1 MPLQV
6 RYLAP
11 QRAKELQVVAL
22 VEAQGATTRRALAAA
37 TGMHAASL
45 NRLVAGLLE
54 RGVLRAV
61 EPGATGRPGRP
72 SDRLALH
79 PDAGA
84 VVGLEFGRDRL
95 VGVVLDAAGALVH
108 VSDALPA
115 PPFEGTA
122 VTFDALA
129 ATAQH
134 MADRAGLERQRLR
147 AVGMALHDVVTAD
160 GAWHTQERLHE
171 PPVDARGELERRLRR
186 RVHLDDVSR
195 AFALAEHRYGA
206 GSGEHDMAYVFIG
219 SHGVGGGLFVNGRML
234 VSSSGICG
242 ELGHVV
248 VDERGALCQCGSV
261 GCLETVASHRALEE
275 RFAALQRRGVTTRL
289 PAGARFDAIC
299 DAAGAGDKAA
309 NLVLRDLAVAL
320 GRALGAAVNVVG
332 TPTVVVG
339 GALRRAG
346 EPFLEHLAGTLRSRV
361 VSGLSP
367 RVSVRYARLAPHAG
381 AWGAATL
388 AREAALREGA
398 FLDEP
403 APALAAIEEDTATTA
418 SARRLHASHT

>member
-1 MPLQV
+1 MQPQL
-6 RYLAP
+6 RFLAP
-11 QRAKELQVVAL
+11 HRAKELQVVAF
-22 VEAQGATTRRALAAA
+22 VEAHGATTRRALADA

-95 VGVVLDAAGALVH
+95 AGVVLDAAGALAH
-108 VSDALPA
+108 VIETLPA

-122 VTFDALA
+122 NTFDALA
-129 ATAQH
+129 ATARH
-134 MADRAGLERQRLR
+134 VAERAGVARERLR

-171 PPVDARGELERRLRR
+171 PPVDAHGELERRLGR
-186 RVHLDDVSR
+186 RVLLDDVSR

-206 GSGEHDMAYVFIG
+206 GRGEHDMVYVFIG

-242 ELGHVV
+242 ELGHIV
-248 VDERGALCQCGSV
+248 VDEQGALCQCGNV
-261 GCLETVASHRALEE
+261 GCLETVASHRAVEE
-275 RFAALQRRGVTTRL
+275 RFAELQRRGVTTRL
-289 PAGARFDAIC
+289 PCGARFEQIC

-309 NLVLRDLAVAL
+309 NLVLRDLAEVL

-332 TPTVVVG
+332 TPAVVVG

-346 EPFLEHLAGTLRSRV
+346 EPFLEHLAGALRSRV
-361 VSGLSP
+361 VSGLAP
-367 RVSVRYARLAPHAG
+367 RVTVRYARLAPHAG

-398 FLDEP
+398 FLDDP
-403 APALAAIEEDTATTA
+403 RTALTA
-418 SARRLHASHT
+418 S